1 LGSINLYNEEEF
13 YMLKKHQFWAVV
25 SIIGMVMCMITGH
38 AMVAGHKSKACEE

>member
-1 LGSINLYNEEEF
+1 LGSINIHTRGEF

-25 SIIGMVMCMITGH
+25 AIIGMVMCMITGH